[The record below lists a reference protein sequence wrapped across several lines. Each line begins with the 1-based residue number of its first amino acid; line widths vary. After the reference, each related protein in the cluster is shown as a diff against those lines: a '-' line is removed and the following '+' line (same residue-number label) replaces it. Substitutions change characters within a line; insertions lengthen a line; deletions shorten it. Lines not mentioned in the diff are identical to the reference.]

1 LTNYAGSSDQPPQPP
16 RPVIKMPKAVASVTS
31 VPTRADYQQQLEA
44 NLERKRKR
52 EKGETKN
59 DLGGPQPEVG
69 GKGKRKRG
77 RGAKTV
83 DEDSEYRPK
92 TKESSESSSNKN
104 DSVSAEKMRKTRG
117 KPPKKCLAETDEHEP
132 GDLKAESMKYAE
144 AIRAQFDEP
153 KGAQKGRKKKRKAAA
168 ATEAENA
175 SSKTPRLVIKFSKE
189 SVNNLKE
196 NGGDEYDFVEDN
208 HTPAPPVAN
217 ANAPN
222 VDGTVDSALSSVN
235 NSPNSAATE
244 VSKVTKL
251 KIKI

>member
-1 LTNYAGSSDQPPQPP
+1 
-16 RPVIKMPKAVASVTS
+16 MPKAVASVTS

-52 EKGETKN
+52 EGGDSKTDSISLKGM
-59 DLGGPQPEVG
+59 D
-69 GKGKRKRG
+69 KGKRKRG
-77 RGAKTV
+77 RGAKTG

-92 TKESSESSSNKN
+92 TQNPTN
-104 DSVSAEKMRKTRG
+104 DKIAEKNAEKQRKTRG
-117 KPPKKCLAETDEHEP
+117 KPPKKCLADSPEREEP

-153 KGAQKGRKKKRKAAA
+153 KGQNSTKGRKKKRKGQGQP
-168 ATEAENA
+168 EEN
-175 SSKTPRLVIKFSKE
+175 SSAKTPRLVIKFSKE

-196 NGGDEYDFVEDN
+196 NGGDEYDFVEEPKSKIDEKLSY
-208 HTPAPPVAN
+208 
-217 ANAPN
+217 

-235 NSPNSAATE
+235 NSPAPPANNAE
-244 VSKVTKL
+244 NNVSKTVTKL